1 MKKESKISK
10 IAGGFNDDLDI
21 DKLASVAS
29 QMSTPSVS
37 TTVTTVTTVVA
48 VETGKKDRRFT
59 IILPHELYMRMVLKT
74 KSDGISFTR
83 YIHQLME
90 SDLPK

>member
-37 TTVTTVTTVVA
+37 TTVTTVVA

-90 SDLPK
+90 SDLPN